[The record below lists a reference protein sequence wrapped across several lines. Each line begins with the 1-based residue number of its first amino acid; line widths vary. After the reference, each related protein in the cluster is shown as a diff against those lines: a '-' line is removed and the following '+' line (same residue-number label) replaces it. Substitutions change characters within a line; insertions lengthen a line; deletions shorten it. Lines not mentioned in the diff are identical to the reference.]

1 MKKKVSETKPRLTWG
16 ILQDGRA
23 MNVAKQVRE
32 ARSAEGKMWCC
43 DWKAGG
49 GVIPRFRS
57 IAFTGCLASARR
69 CTKARRT
76 WVSRRCR
83 FGRGVDRLHQPCSA
97 FSDRKSLNDLT
108 GVIDEAQRSAVCCNS
123 PFQRAARL
131 ASCWRW
137 PSPKVDHVD
146 AITRLAGWCPEK
158 AEDATPVEPPRRG
171 EYLQDRT
178 LQDRRSCVW
187 HAGHRGIQ
195 MVIPA
200 R

>member
-1 MKKKVSETKPRLTWG
+1 MVKRVMGMDMKWMQGMGVKKKVSETKPRLTWG

-108 GVIDEAQRSAVCCNS
+108 GMIDEAQR
-123 PFQRAARL
+123 RAAVLIVQSNLRHD
-131 ASCWRW
+131 
-137 PSPKVDHVD
+137 SPPAGGGNRQTVDHVD
-146 AITRLAGWCPEK
+146 PIARFAGWCPEK
-158 AEDATPVEPPRRG
+158 QWVSTGVRPCGGKCGGFPE
-171 EYLQDRT
+171 
-178 LQDRRSCVW
+178 
-187 HAGHRGIQ
+187 
-195 MVIPA
+195 
-200 R
+200 